1 VFNVR
6 FNASYGSPFSVR
18 LGTRSANEFIQS
30 LNKKNDEIQ
39 QLFLK
44 KVTTLTEMKE
54 ISVML
59 GDATITK
66 QKTFDPL
73 KIKNFF
79 SNTNK
84 KLQDWNVHDV
94 TITNNEDIRRIFTKF
109 EIKEG
114 SYLIS
119 GHFSIQFHVLL
130 YYKPDQRVVDC
141 QKELGEIID
150 LTRDKEE
157 SLADN
162 SDQFILNKLK
172 ERGYKDFDHQNLF
185 EVLYENDELR
195 EKVYKE
201 INQNAGIDFQKL
213 SKKKSELFKE
223 LDSLLL
229 ETYQTSQVLI
239 DDARL
244 VTGEEGCLCTFDIE
258 FMKNN
263 TKKGQ
268 FDPKKIPDDVKKKIS
283 DRLEE
288 ISQVMNL

>member
-1 VFNVR
+1 M
-6 FNASYGSPFSVR
+6 R

-44 KVTTLTEMKE
+44 KAIELTEMKE
-54 ISVML
+54 IGVML
-59 GDATITK
+59 GDATVTK
-66 QKTFDPL
+66 QKTFNPS

-79 SNTNK
+79 SNINK
-84 KLQDWNVHDV
+84 NLSEWNVHDV

-109 EIKEG
+109 EVKEG
-114 SYLIS
+114 NYLIS
-119 GHFSIQFHVLL
+119 GHLSVQFHVLL
-130 YYKPDQRVVDC
+130 YYRPDQRVVDC

-150 LTRDKEE
+150 LTKDKEE
-157 SLADN
+157 KLADK
-162 SDQFILNKLK
+162 SDQFILDKLK
-172 ERGYKDFDHQNLF
+172 EMGYKDFDHQNLF
-185 EVLYENDELR
+185 EILYENDELR

-201 INQNAGIDFQKL
+201 INQKAGVDFQKL
-213 SKKKSELFKE
+213 SKKKSELFRE

-229 ETYQTSQVLI
+229 ETYQTSQLLI

-244 VTGEEGCLCTFDIE
+244 VTGEEGCLCTIDIE

-263 TKKGQ
+263 IKEGQ
-268 FDPKKIPDDVKKKIS
+268 FDPKKIPNDVKKKIL

-288 ISQVMNL
+288 ISQIMKL

>member
-1 VFNVR
+1 M
-6 FNASYGSPFSVR
+6 R
-18 LGTRSANEFIQS
+18 LGVRSTDEFIQS
-30 LNKKNDEIQ
+30 LNKKNEEVQ

-44 KVTTLTEMKE
+44 KVISLTEMKE

-59 GDATITK
+59 GDATVTK
-66 QKTFDPL
+66 QKTFEPS

-79 SNTNK
+79 SEINK
-84 KLQDWNVHDV
+84 KLSDWNVHDV

-109 EIKEG
+109 EVKEG
-114 SYLIS
+114 NYLIS
-119 GHFSIQFHVLL
+119 GHLSVQFHVLL
-130 YYKPDQRVVDC
+130 YYRPDQRVVDC

-150 LTRDKEE
+150 LTKNKEKK
-157 SLADN
+157 LADE

-172 ERGYKDFDHQNLF
+172 EMGYKDFDSQKLF
-185 EVLYENDELR
+185 EILYENDELR
-195 EKVYKE
+195 EKVYNE
-201 INQNAGIDFQKL
+201 INQSAGIDFQKL
-213 SKKKSELFKE
+213 SKKKSELFRE
-223 LDSLLL
+223 LDNLLL

-263 TKKGQ
+263 TKEGQ
-268 FDPKKIPDDVKKKIS
+268 FDTKKIPDNIKKKIS

-288 ISQVMNL
+288 VSQIMKI

>member
-1 VFNVR
+1 M
-6 FNASYGSPFSVR
+6 R

-44 KVTTLTEMKE
+44 KVIALTEMKE

-59 GDATITK
+59 GDATVTK
-66 QKTFDPL
+66 QKTFDPS

-79 SNTNK
+79 SNVNK
-84 KLQDWNVHDV
+84 KLSDWNIHDV

-109 EIKEG
+109 EVKEG
-114 SYLIS
+114 NYLIS
-119 GHFSIQFHVLL
+119 GHLSVQFHVLL
-130 YYKPDQRVVDC
+130 YYRPDQRVVDC

-150 LTRDKEE
+150 LTKDKEE
-157 SLADN
+157 KLADK
-162 SDQFILNKLK
+162 SDQFILDKLK
-172 ERGYKDFDHQNLF
+172 EMGYKDFDHQNLF
-185 EVLYENDELR
+185 EILYENDELR

-201 INQNAGIDFQKL
+201 INQKAGVDFQKL

-223 LDSLLL
+223 LDGLLL

-263 TKKGQ
+263 IKEGQ
-268 FDPKKIPDDVKKKIS
+268 FDPKKIPDDVKKKILG
-283 DRLEE
+283 RLEE
-288 ISQVMNL
+288 ISQIMKL